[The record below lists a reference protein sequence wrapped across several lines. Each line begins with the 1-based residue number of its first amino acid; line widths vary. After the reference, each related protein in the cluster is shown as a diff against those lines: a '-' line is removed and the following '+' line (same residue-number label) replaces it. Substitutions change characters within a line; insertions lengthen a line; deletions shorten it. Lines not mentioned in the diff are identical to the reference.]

1 MKNKQSAIA
10 LAFVAAGLFGT
21 SAFAATGFNQVGGER
36 GAAAHQPAPG
46 LTRGQVTQ
54 EFLAFR
60 ANPVGADGGVFVG
73 GEIGWEPHR
82 HVYKRVDGRL
92 AHADAFPPVASNQAE
107 PAARGAGEQRAIQ
120 EQYVN

>member
-10 LAFVAAGLFGT
+10 LALVAAGLFGT

-36 GAAAHQPAPG
+36 GAAAHQPAAG
-46 LTRGQVTQ
+46 LSRDQVTR

-82 HVYKRVDGRL
+82 HVYTRDGK
-92 AHADAFPPVASNQAE
+92 HADAFPPVASNQAE
-107 PAARGAGEQRAIQ
+107 TAARGAGEQRAIQ

>member
-10 LAFVAAGLFGT
+10 LALVAAGLLGT
-21 SAFAATGFNQVGGER
+21 SAFAATGFNPVGGER

-46 LTRGQVTQ
+46 LTRDQVTQ

-60 ANPVGADGGVFVG
+60 ANPVGADGGVYVG

-82 HVYKRVDGRL
+82 HVYTRDGK
-92 AHADAFPPVASNQAE
+92 HADAFPPIASNHTA
-107 PAARGAGEQRAIQ
+107 PAARGAADRRALQ